1 MKVSCCSTFGFFIN
15 EEFKEKIEVWI
26 DRPKNVE
33 NVVDKRIFV
42 CIWPN
47 EISEIN
53 SYLKINY
60 VDFSVNEFKYSR
72 SKKWTI

>member
-42 CIWPN
+42 CI
-47 EISEIN
+47 
-53 SYLKINY
+53 
-60 VDFSVNEFKYSR
+60 
-72 SKKWTI
+72 